1 MEGHPWN
8 FYFREDRHERSAT
21 VTRQRLQ
28 KLIASAGVCSRRK
41 AEDLLRDRRVRVN
54 GQLATLGDQADL
66 DVDTIEVG
74 AAPGSCLADYLFTAQ
89 QNRLGDSL
97 RRTHRSGF
105 DRSGILPFRQYD
117 LLPVHFCALFY
128 VIQNHSHRFAIE
140 QL

>member
-66 DVDTIEVG
+66 DVDTIEVDG
-74 AAPGSCLADYLFTAQ
+74 RPLQTAPQARVLLLNKPPGVICSCRDPQ
-89 QNRLGDSL
+89 R
-97 RRTHRSGF
+97 RRTV
-105 DRSGILPFRQYD
+105 LE
-117 LLPVHFCALFY
+117 LLPPDL
-128 VIQNHSHRFAIE
+128 R
-140 QL
+140 